1 MRRVTSDRASNS
13 SERNLSPLL
22 RPSRRRLACTA
33 VVLTT
38 TGTLLAGA
46 ALPAAHSAPR
56 RPLNIL
62 VLGTDERDT
71 ITAAEKRRFHAGG
84 EPCGCSDAMMLVHLS
99 ARRDRISVVGLPRDS
114 FATIPAYRDDA
125 GRTRR
130 AHPAKLNSAYQ
141 EGGPEL
147 AMKTV
152 AAMTGVRVDK
162 YLQVDFRRFMD
173 TVNQVGGV
181 EVCTPRRLRDSA
193 TKMDLR
199 PGRHRLSGG
208 PALQYVRSRHFDG
221 SADLGRIQR
230 QQRFLVQAL
239 RGLQARR
246 LLADPVR
253 TVKWARTLLGSGPQ
267 GFGVSEL
274 VRLAGE
280 LRTVPVGATE
290 FTTVP
295 IAGFN
300 PVRRDVGSTLAW
312 DKSKA
317 RTVFSK
323 VARDQPLLV
332 KRANPRPKDPPNL
345 VGAPVPVRGSAYA
358 CK

>member
-1 MRRVTSDRASNS
+1 MTSDRASNS

-22 RPSRRRLACTA
+22 RPSLRRLACTA

-38 TGTLLAGA
+38 TGALLAGA

-147 AMKTV
+147 AVKTV

-181 EVCTPRRLRDSA
+181 EVCTPRRLKDSA

-208 PALQYVRSRHFDG
+208 PALQYVRSRHFDS

-280 LRTVPVGATE
+280 LRKVPVGATE

-317 RTVFSK
+317 RAMFSK
-323 VARDQPLLV
+323 VARDQPLLA
-332 KRANPRPKDPPNL
+332 KRANPRPKDPPGL
-345 VGAPVPVRGSAYA
+345 VGASVPVRGSAYS